1 MTDFKKMTDF
11 AEWLKPEDVS
21 KKMALAYLGGC
32 SISQIS
38 ESFNY
43 PIFTVR
49 YMLRD
54 YMPTQEQV
62 NEFKHKFV
70 KKQIKKLGGKS

>member
-11 AEWLKPEDVS
+11 AEWLKPEDVR
-21 KKMALAYLGGC
+21 KKMALAYLEGWTLQ
-32 SISQIS
+32 QIS
-38 ESFNY
+38 ELFNY

-70 KKQIKKLGGKS
+70 KKQIKKLGGKL